1 VKVLLADKFP
11 EARLKQLRAAGH
23 DAEYAPE
30 TSAEDLPDAI
40 TGYRALVVRSTR
52 VGAQTMSAGNDLGL
66 IIRAGAGVNTID
78 LTAATERGIQVCNVP
93 GKNAVAVAE
102 LALGLMIAIDR
113 RIPDNVSELRAGH
126 WEKKRFS
133 EARGLMGRKLGI
145 VGLGEVGLALA
156 VRASAL
162 GMELYA
168 VDRPQRDPYKTGRAD
183 QIGFTMVPD
192 IHVLAQTCDVISFH
206 VPVNEATM
214 TLVDR
219 DLLDE
224 MKPGAVVINTA
235 RGELIDE
242 AALIEAMDRKGIRA
256 GLDVYQDE
264 PGSGS
269 AEFHTKLAMH
279 PNVYGTAHIGAS
291 TDQAQ
296 NAIADMVIR
305 ILDEFDQ
312 GRAVNAVNQ
321 LGA

>member
-1 VKVLLADKFP
+1 
-11 EARLKQLRAAGH
+11 
-23 DAEYAPE
+23 
-30 TSAEDLPDAI
+30 
-40 TGYRALVVRSTR
+40 
-52 VGAQTMSAGNDLGL
+52 
-66 IIRAGAGVNTID
+66 
-78 LTAATERGIQVCNVP
+78 
-93 GKNAVAVAE
+93 
-102 LALGLMIAIDR
+102 
-113 RIPDNVSELRAGH
+113 
-126 WEKKRFS
+126 
-133 EARGLMGRKLGI
+133 
-145 VGLGEVGLALA
+145 
-156 VRASAL
+156 
-162 GMELYA
+162 
-168 VDRPQRDPYKTGRAD
+168 
-183 QIGFTMVPD
+183 
-192 IHVLAQTCDVISFH
+192 
-206 VPVNEATM
+206 M

-264 PGSGS
+264 PGSGT
-269 AEFHTKLAMH
+269 AEFHSKLAMH

>member
-1 VKVLLADKFP
+1 
-11 EARLKQLRAAGH
+11 
-23 DAEYAPE
+23 
-30 TSAEDLPDAI
+30 
-40 TGYRALVVRSTR
+40 
-52 VGAQTMSAGNDLGL
+52 
-66 IIRAGAGVNTID
+66 
-78 LTAATERGIQVCNVP
+78 VCNVP

-113 RIPDNVSELRAGH
+113 RIPDNVTELRAGR
-126 WEKKRFS
+126 WNKKRFS
-133 EARGLMGRKLGI
+133 EAKGLKGRRLGI

-156 VRASAL
+156 VRAAAL

-192 IHVLAQTCDVISFH
+192 IHVLAQTCDILSFH

-219 DLLDE
+219 DLLEE
-224 MKPGAVVINTA
+224 MKPGAIVINTA

-242 AALIEAMDRKGIRA
+242 TALIEAMDRKGIRA
-256 GLDVYQDE
+256 GLDVYQNE
-264 PGSGS
+264 PTSS
-269 AEFHTKLAMH
+269 HTDFHSELAMH

-296 NAIADMVIR
+296 NAIADMVIT

-312 GRAVNAVNQ
+312 GRVVNGVNQ
-321 LGA
+321 LGS

>member
-1 VKVLLADKFP
+1 
-11 EARLKQLRAAGH
+11 
-23 DAEYAPE
+23 
-30 TSAEDLPDAI
+30 
-40 TGYRALVVRSTR
+40 
-52 VGAQTMSAGNDLGL
+52 
-66 IIRAGAGVNTID
+66 
-78 LTAATERGIQVCNVP
+78 
-93 GKNAVAVAE
+93 
-102 LALGLMIAIDR
+102 
-113 RIPDNVSELRAGH
+113 
-126 WEKKRFS
+126 
-133 EARGLMGRKLGI
+133 
-145 VGLGEVGLALA
+145 
-156 VRASAL
+156 
-162 GMELYA
+162 
-168 VDRPQRDPYKTGRAD
+168 
-183 QIGFTMVPD
+183 
-192 IHVLAQTCDVISFH
+192 VISFH
-206 VPVNEATM
+206 VPVKEATM

-269 AEFHTKLAMH
+269 AEFHSKLAMH

-296 NAIADMVIR
+296 NAIADMVMR